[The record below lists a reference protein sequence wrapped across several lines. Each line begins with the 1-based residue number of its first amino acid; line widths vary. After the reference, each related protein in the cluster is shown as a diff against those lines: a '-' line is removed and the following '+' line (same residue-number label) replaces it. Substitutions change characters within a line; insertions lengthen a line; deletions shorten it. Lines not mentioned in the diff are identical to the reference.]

1 MLLMSRHINFAGFQF
16 NVPTRELLRVENGG
30 VLTPLS
36 LGSRAADVLL
46 LFLNRPGELI
56 AKNEIIDSVWP
67 DLAVEESNLTVQIS
81 ALRRV
86 LDSGRNGASCI
97 QTVAGRG
104 YRFVLP
110 LRDAVGSEID
120 LPACEADALQ
130 ADAASPLAQG
140 LSATPKS
147 VAGTSPPQSVTA
159 AAQASVGE
167 RRAGHWRFA
176 SAAMVA
182 VLCSAVVVI
191 HWRGLSSDG
200 PVLRAEPR
208 RLSIVALP
216 FANARGEPKD
226 DDLAAALT
234 EDVTTSLAQTPGA
247 FVVARSM
254 AHAVASRK
262 LSLPAIG
269 SESGVRY
276 VLEGTLRRSSD
287 AVQLKVELSEAAN
300 GAGIWAAQ
308 FQGAGSETRDQ
319 IVRNLLFPLR
329 TAFMDAE
336 VQRLSTLP
344 LAALTVEDL
353 LTKVRAANNHPPIT
367 AARGAENIELL
378 ERALAVAP
386 NSPEL
391 LISLAREHLRPIVEF
406 GDRIGNRDDL
416 WFRGSSYAERA
427 RAVAAGSEAMFEL
440 QAYLLRAEAR
450 FDEAIVAYKALM
462 HAAPDSV
469 RYHVDLA
476 RSLIAVGRSA
486 EAIPLLEEAIR
497 RSDVAAPRFVP
508 YGALG
513 QALIRLGRNDEAIDW
528 LLAAREQSS
537 GLIPQIYLLLAAA
550 YANAGRIEDAR
561 RELRGYV
568 KQQPTSTLRGVRH
581 FVKPTPAAAEEQQH
595 EFDGLARSGLRD
607 HVDEDVEPG
616 LAITAGVQ
624 ANPLNAPTPR
634 GAPGVSVIRTFELAT
649 LIDRQR
655 GGGDERPLLLSIMC
669 SDCLD
674 IVFPGSIHVPQSV
687 RHEPMTDEQRGAL
700 KAWLGP
706 LLDGN
711 PSRRLIIIFW
721 NAERW
726 HGRNL
731 ALELVA
737 LGYPNVS
744 WYRGGLE
751 AWDAAG
757 LPVQRLHW

>member
-30 VLTPLS
+30 VLTPIS

-56 AKNEIIDSVWP
+56 AKNEIMDAVWP

-110 LRDAVGSEID
+110 LRDAAGSEID

-140 LSATPKS
+140 LSATPKP

-176 SAAMVA
+176 VAAMVA
-182 VLCSAVVVI
+182 VFCSAVVVI
-191 HWRGLSSDG
+191 HWRSLSSDG
-200 PVLRAEPR
+200 SGLRAEPR

-216 FANARGEPKD
+216 FVNASGEPKD

-247 FVVARSM
+247 FVVVRSM
-254 AHAVASRK
+254 AQATASQK
-262 LSLPAIG
+262 LPLPPVG
-269 SESGVRY
+269 SDLGVRY
-276 VLEGTLRRSSD
+276 VLEGTVRRSSD
-287 AVQLKVELSEAAN
+287 AVQLKVQLSEAAN
-300 GAGIWAAQ
+300 GVSIWAAQ
-308 FQGAGSETRDQ
+308 FQGAADQPRDQ
-319 IVRNLLFPLR
+319 ILRNLLFPLW

-336 VQRLSTLP
+336 AQRLSTLP
-344 LAALTVEDL
+344 LADLTVEDL
-353 LTKVRAANNHPPIT
+353 VLKVRAANNHPPIT
-367 AARGAENIELL
+367 RATSAENIELL
-378 ERALAVAP
+378 ERALALAP
-386 NSPEL
+386 NSPEIL
-391 LISLAREHLRPIVEF
+391 MSLAREHLRPIVEF

-416 WFRGSSYAERA
+416 WFRGRSYVDRA
-427 RAVAAGSEAMFEL
+427 RAVAAGSEAMFGM
-440 QAYLLRAEAR
+440 QAYLLRAEGR
-450 FDEAIVAYKALM
+450 FDEAILAYTALM
-462 HAAPDSV
+462 RAAPDSV
-469 RYHVDLA
+469 RYHLDLA
-476 RSLIAVGRSA
+476 QSLIAVGRSA
-486 EAIPLLEEAIR
+486 EAVPVLEEAIR

-537 GLIPQIYLLLAAA
+537 GLVPQIYLLLAAA
-550 YANAGRIEDAR
+550 YGNAGRIADAR
-561 RELRGYV
+561 RELRDYV

-581 FVKPTPAAAEEQQH
+581 FLKPTPAAAEEQQR
-595 EFDGLARSGLRD
+595 EFDGLARSGLRA
-607 HVDEDVEPG
+607 HVDEDVDPG

-634 GAPGVSVIRTFELAT
+634 GAPGVSVIGTFELAT
-649 LIDRQR
+649 LIDHRQ
-655 GGGDERPLLLSIMC
+655 GSGNDQPLLLSTTC
-669 SDCLD
+669 TFCLD
-674 IVFPGSIHVPQSV
+674 IAFPGSIHVPQY
-687 RHEPMTDEQRGAL
+687 L
-700 KAWLGP
+700 
-706 LLDGN
+706 
-711 PSRRLIIIFW
+711 
-721 NAERW
+721 
-726 HGRNL
+726 
-731 ALELVA
+731 
-737 LGYPNVS
+737 
-744 WYRGGLE
+744 
-751 AWDAAG
+751 
-757 LPVQRLHW
+757 

>member
-1 MLLMSRHINFAGFQF
+1 MLLVSRRMRFAGFQF
-16 NVPTRELLRVENGG
+16 NVSTRELLRVEAGG
-30 VLTPLS
+30 VLTPIS
-36 LGSRAADVLL
+36 LGSRATDLLL

-56 AKNEIIDSVWP
+56 TKNEIMDAVWP
-67 DLAVEESNLTVQIS
+67 GLAVEEGNLTVQIS

-104 YRFVLP
+104 YRFTVP
-110 LRDAVGSEID
+110 VNDGSASRGD
-120 LPACEADALQ
+120 HSAGEADALP
-130 ADAASPLAQG
+130 ANGASPSVRG
-140 LSATPKS
+140 LGATLQS
-147 VAGTSPPQSVTA
+147 VAPTSSPQSAMA
-159 AAQASVGE
+159 ALHPTVGDG
-167 RRAGHWRFA
+167 RGRHWRFA
-176 SAAMVA
+176 AVGILA
-182 VLCSAVVVI
+182 VLCGAVVVI
-191 HWRGLSSDG
+191 HWRGLSSDR
-200 PVLRAEPR
+200 PVLVPEPR

-216 FANARGEPKD
+216 FTNASGEPKD
-226 DDLAAALT
+226 DDFAAALT

-254 AHAVASRK
+254 AHATAARK
-262 LSLPAIG
+262 LSLPAVG
-269 SESGVRY
+269 SDLGVRY
-276 VLEGTLRRSSD
+276 VLEGTVRRASN
-287 AVQLKVELSEAAN
+287 AVELKVQLSDAAN
-300 GAGIWAAQ
+300 GASVWAAQ
-308 FQGAGSETRDQ
+308 FQGAESEPRDQ
-319 IVRNLLFPLR
+319 ILRKLLFPLR

-336 VQRLSTLP
+336 AQRLSTLP
-344 LAALTVEDL
+344 LATLAVEDL
-353 LTKVRAANNHPPIT
+353 LLKVRAANNHPPIS
-367 AARGAENIELL
+367 AARSAENIELL
-378 ERALAVAP
+378 EHALTLAP
-386 NSPEL
+386 NSPDL

-406 GDRIGNRDDL
+406 GDRIGNRDNL
-416 WFRGSSYAERA
+416 WLRGNAYVDRA
-427 RAVAAGSEAMFEL
+427 RAVAAGSEAMFGL
-440 QAYLLRAEAR
+440 QAYLLRAENR
-450 FDEAIVAYKALM
+450 FDEAIVAYKTLM

-486 EAIPLLEEAIR
+486 EAVTLLEEAIR
-497 RSDVAAPRFVP
+497 RDDIAAPRFVP

-550 YANAGRIEDAR
+550 YGNAGRIEDAR
-561 RELRGYV
+561 RELRGYLRR
-568 KQQPTSTLRGVRH
+568 QPTSTLRGVRH
-581 FVKPTPAAAEEQQH
+581 FVKPTPAAAEEQQR

-607 HVDEDVEPG
+607 HVDEDVDPG
-616 LAITAGVQ
+616 LPITAGVQ
-624 ANPLNAPTPR
+624 ANPLNAATPR
-634 GAPGVSVIRTFELAT
+634 GAPGVSVIRTSELAAFF
-649 LIDRQR
+649 DRQSDGR
-655 GGGDERPLLLSIMC
+655 DEQPLLLSTMC

-674 IVFPGSIHVPQSV
+674 IVFPGSIRVPQSL
-687 RHEPMTDEQRGAL
+687 RHEPVTDEQRGAL
-700 KAWLGP
+700 KAWLDR

-711 PSRRLIIIFW
+711 PMRRLITISW

-757 LPVQRLHW
+757 LPVQRRHW

>member
-30 VLTPLS
+30 VLTPIS

-56 AKNEIIDSVWP
+56 AKNEIMDAVWP

-104 YRFVLP
+104 YRFTVP
-110 LRDAVGSEID
+110 VKDGAGSEMY
-120 LPACEADALQ
+120 LPAGEAGALQ
-130 ADAASPLAQG
+130 ANAAFPLAQG
-140 LSATPKS
+140 LGATPES
-147 VAGTSPPQSVTA
+147 IAATSSPQSAVAAVQATA
-159 AAQASVGE
+159 GD
-167 RRAGHWRFA
+167 RRARHWRFA
-176 SAAMVA
+176 AAAMLA
-182 VLCSAVVVI
+182 VLCGAVAVI
-191 HWRGLSSDG
+191 HWRGLSSDR
-200 PVLRAEPR
+200 PVFRPEPR
-208 RLSIVALP
+208 GLSIVALP
-216 FANARGEPKD
+216 FTNASGEPKD

-247 FVVARSM
+247 FVMARSM
-254 AHAVASRK
+254 AYGTASRK

-269 SESGVRY
+269 SDLGVRY
-276 VLEGTLRRSSD
+276 VLEGTIRRSSD

-300 GAGIWAAQ
+300 GASIWAAQ
-308 FQGAGSETRDQ
+308 FQGAGSEPRDQ

-336 VQRLSTLP
+336 AQRLSTLP
-344 LAALTVEDL
+344 LAALTVKDL
-353 LTKVRAANNHPPIT
+353 LLKVRAANNHPPIT
-367 AARGAENIELL
+367 PARSAENIELL
-378 ERALAVAP
+378 EHALALAP

-391 LISLAREHLRPIVEF
+391 LMSLAREHLRPIVEF

-440 QAYLLRAEAR
+440 QAYRLRAEAR

-486 EAIPLLEEAIR
+486 EAVPLLEEAIR
-497 RSDVAAPRFVP
+497 RGDVAASRFVP

-513 QALIRLGRNDEAIDW
+513 QALIRLGRNDEAIER

-537 GLIPQIYLLLAAA
+537 GLVPQIYLLLAAA

-561 RELRGYV
+561 RELRDYV
-568 KQQPTSTLRGVRH
+568 RQQPTSTLRGVRH
-581 FVKPTPAAAEEQQH
+581 LIKPTPAAAEEQQR

-607 HVDEDVEPG
+607 HVDEDVDEG
-616 LAITAGVQ
+616 LPVTAGVQ
-624 ANPLNAPTPR
+624 SSPLNAPTPR
-634 GAPGVSVIRTFELAT
+634 GAPGVSVIRTPELAT
-649 LIDRQR
+649 LIDHQQ
-655 GGGDERPLLLSIMC
+655 GGNEQPLLLSTMC
-669 SDCLD
+669 SYCLD
-674 IVFPGSIHVPQSV
+674 IVFPGSIRVPQYL
-687 RHEPMTDEQRGAL
+687 RHERMTDEQRGAL
-700 KAWLGP
+700 KAWLDP

-711 PSRRLIIIFW
+711 PRRRLITISW

-757 LPVQRLHW
+757 FPVQRQHW